1 MSFLFCS
8 SKIICTFAHIII
20 YTMAKKKKI
29 VTVFQDTIDKGNKI
43 CNKIDRNFSQMT
55 EMAIDRWYNDIF
67 SGKD

>member
-1 MSFLFCS
+1 
-8 SKIICTFAHIII
+8 
-20 YTMAKKKKI
+20 MAKKKKI